1 MTQNK
6 PSQAERRR
14 IAQEK
19 IAAQRAAE
27 ARRQRTIN
35 ISMIVGGAVLLAGVG
50 VLATWAIN
58 STNKSNAKAAANA
71 AASAAANDPALD
83 KSANLLASTV
93 HQADGQD
100 IDGIVKSNE
109 MEQTVYHIH
118 THLQVFVDGKQMTI
132 PYGIGIVSPL
142 QLQQAQDGTA
152 FVAGGSKFYF
162 LHTHDETGIIHVES
176 PSQQQYN
183 LGNLFDLWKQPLTSG
198 NVAGH
203 QGKLT
208 IFVDGK
214 PYTGDPR
221 AIMFKNLEKVQIDVG
236 TVVPYKDWT
245 WPSGY

>member
-35 ISMIVGGAVLLAGVG
+35 ISMIVGGVVLIAGVG
-50 VLATWAIN
+50 VLATWAIGN
-58 STNKSNAKAAANA
+58 TNTNKAKA
-71 AASAAANDPALD
+71 AASAAASDPSID
-83 KSANLLASTV
+83 KSANLLASTA

-100 IDGIVKSNE
+100 VDGIVKSNQ

-132 PYGIGIVSPL
+132 PYGVGIVPPL
-142 QLQQAQDGTA
+142 QLQQAQDGTP
-152 FVAGGSKFYF
+152 FVGGGSKFYF
-162 LHTHDETGIIHVES
+162 LHTHDESGVIHVES

-183 LGNLFDLWKQPLTSG
+183 LGNLFDLWNQPLSS
-198 NVAGH
+198 NNIAGH
-203 QGKLT
+203 QGQLT

-221 AIMFKNLEKVQIDVG
+221 AIVFKNLEKVQIDVG

>member
-27 ARRQRTIN
+27 ARRQRTIT
-35 ISMIVGGAVLLAGVG
+35 IAMSVGGVILLAGVG
-50 VLATWAIN
+50 TVAAWAIN
-58 STNKSNAKAAANA
+58 KQHDTNTKNAANA
-71 AASAAANDPALD
+71 AATDPSID
-83 KSANLLASTV
+83 KSANLLASTA

-100 IDGIVKSNE
+100 IDNIVKSNQ

-132 PYGIGIVSPL
+132 PYGIGIVPPY
-142 QLQQAQDGTA
+142 QLQQAQDGTP
-152 FVAGGSKFYF
+152 FVGGGSKFYF
-162 LHTHDETGIIHVES
+162 LHTHDESGVIHVES
-176 PSQQQYN
+176 PSEQQYN
-183 LGNLFDLWKQPLTSG
+183 LGNLFDLWKQPLSSTDI
-198 NVAGH
+198 AGH
-203 QGKLT
+203 QGKVT

-221 AIMFKNLEKVQIDVG
+221 AITFKNLEKVQIDVG